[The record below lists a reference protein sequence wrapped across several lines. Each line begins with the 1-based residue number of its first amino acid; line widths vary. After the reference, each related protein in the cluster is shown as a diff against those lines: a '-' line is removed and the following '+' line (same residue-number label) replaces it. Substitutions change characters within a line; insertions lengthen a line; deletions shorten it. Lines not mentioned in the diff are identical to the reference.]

1 MQLNDLVYPFLME
14 YGDKSIGMIVETYNN
29 RTSVY
34 NVLVN
39 GNVYVV
45 AKHKLILVGSVT
57 NEKR

>member
-1 MQLNDLVYPFLME
+1 MQLNDLVYPFLE

-45 AKHKLILVGSVT
+45 PKYKLVLAQSVT

>member
-1 MQLNDLVYPFLME
+1 MQLNDLVYPFLE

-34 NVLVN
+34 NVLVK
-39 GNVYVV
+39 GKVYVV
-45 AKHKLILVGSVT
+45 PKHKLILAQAVT

>member
-1 MQLNDLVYPFLME
+1 MQLNDIVYPFLE

-39 GNVYVV
+39 GSIYVV
-45 AKHKLILVGSVT
+45 AKHKLILAWVVT
-57 NEKR
+57 NEDR

>member
-1 MQLNDLVYPFLME
+1 VQLNDLVYPFLE

-45 AKHKLILVGSVT
+45 AKHKLILVRSVS
-57 NEKR
+57 NEER

>member
-1 MQLNDLVYPFLME
+1 MKLGDLVYPFLE

-45 AKHKLILVGSVT
+45 PKHKLVLAQSVT

>member
-1 MQLNDLVYPFLME
+1 MKLGDLVYPFLE

-45 AKHKLILVGSVT
+45 SKHKLILTQSVM

>member
-1 MQLNDLVYPFLME
+1 MILGDLVYPFLE
-14 YGDKSIGMIVETYNN
+14 YGDKSVGMIVETYNN

-39 GNVYVV
+39 RNVYVV
-45 AKHKLILVGSVT
+45 AKHKLVLVGST

>member
-1 MQLNDLVYPFLME
+1 MQLNDLVYPFLE

-39 GNVYVV
+39 GKVYVV
-45 AKHKLILVGSVT
+45 PKHKLILAWVVT
-57 NEKR
+57 REER

>member
-1 MQLNDLVYPFLME
+1 MKLGDIVYPFLE

-39 GNVYVV
+39 GTVYVV
-45 AKHKLILVGSVT
+45 AKHKLILAWVVT
-57 NEKR
+57 SEDR